1 MTGVPKLAYL
11 CPGQGAQQPGMG
23 RAFYDEVPETREL
36 YQQASKQLNYDVA
49 ALCFEGPADLLT
61 RTDICQP
68 AIFVTSMAA
77 LMALRARCSGLPQ
90 PAAMAGLSLGE
101 FTALA
106 AAGALS
112 FEDGVYLLRVRG
124 EAMAEASTREAGAM
138 LAVFGP
144 DRSAVERLCRETGTQ
159 IANLNAPGQIV
170 ISGPVAGI
178 GRAET
183 LAKESGARRVLRL
196 EVSGAFHSS
205 LMEPAGRAL
214 RKALEQVTLRAPKTP
229 VISNVTADYAET
241 PEAIRENLVRQV
253 SHPVRWEESM
263 RRLLAEGVNA
273 FLEPAPGK
281 VLSGLMRRMD
291 AAAQTFPWEI
301 PADLKALEVL
311 AVPQAPSSSSLQ
323 Q

>member
-1 MTGVPKLAYL
+1 MVSGVPKLAYL
-11 CPGQGAQQPGMG
+11 FPGQGAQQPGMG
-23 RAFYDEVPETREL
+23 RAFYDQVPETREL
-36 YQQASKQLNYDVA
+36 YKQASKQLNYDVA
-49 ALCFEGPADLLT
+49 ALCFDGPPDLLT

-77 LMALRARCSGLPQ
+77 LVALRYRTSGLPA

-106 AAGALS
+106 AAGAFS
-112 FEDGVYLLRVRG
+112 FEDGVYPLRVRG

-138 LAVFGP
+138 SAVFGP
-144 DRSAVERLCRETGTQ
+144 DRAAVETICQETGTQ

-178 GRAET
+178 ERAET
-183 LAKESGARRVLRL
+183 LAKERGSKRVMRL

-205 LMEPAGRAL
+205 LMEPAGGVLREAL
-214 RKALEQVTLRAPKTP
+214 NKITLRAPKTP

-253 SHPVRWEESM
+253 SNPVRWEESM
-263 RRLLAEGVNA
+263 RRLLADGVTT
-273 FLEPAPGK
+273 FVEPAPGK
-281 VLSGLMRRMD
+281 VLSGLMRRID
-291 AAAQTFPWEI
+291 AAAQTFTWDT
-301 PADLKALEVL
+301 PADLKGMLEVL
-311 AVPQAPSSSSLQ
+311 AVPRAPSPSV
-323 Q
+323 